1 MCDYFY
7 YKCSEGLRQGEIDVY
22 HGEGEEVGWE
32 MDVPSSRR
40 SNKGAILSERNLVN
54 QETLACCHWEKESE
68 AGVRS
73 LLVFL
78 SILFLSPKQ
87 WEVSAVF

>member
-7 YKCSEGLRQGEIDVY
+7 CKCPEGLRQGEIDVY

-32 MDVPSSRR
+32 RDGPSSRR
-40 SNKGAILSERNLVN
+40 SNKGGILSERNLVN
-54 QETLACCHWEKESE
+54 QETLACCHSGKESE